1 MGSPVATLRTGAIG
15 NPTGRGAALALPPPT
30 QPAESATR
38 ATAERTAPI
47 RRRVSAERRN
57 KVGETV
63 TGGFHPGGA
72 RRRSTYR
79 TSRSRHWL
87 LERSGR
93 PCCLRAPSAGV
104 GEDRSSLSLPPADR
118 GIQSDGRSCRA
129 RTACSSHKTGASAI
143 RPILES
149 PI

>member
-15 NPTGRGAALALPPPT
+15 NPTGSGAALALPPPT

-38 ATAERTAPI
+38 ATADRTAPT

-72 RRRSTYR
+72 PGALDIPDESVSPLAPRAVWATVLSPCTF
-79 TSRSRHWL
+79 
-87 LERSGR
+87 SG
-93 PCCLRAPSAGV
+93 
-104 GEDRSSLSLPPADR
+104 
-118 GIQSDGRSCRA
+118 CR
-129 RTACSSHKTGASAI
+129 
-143 RPILES
+143 
-149 PI
+149 